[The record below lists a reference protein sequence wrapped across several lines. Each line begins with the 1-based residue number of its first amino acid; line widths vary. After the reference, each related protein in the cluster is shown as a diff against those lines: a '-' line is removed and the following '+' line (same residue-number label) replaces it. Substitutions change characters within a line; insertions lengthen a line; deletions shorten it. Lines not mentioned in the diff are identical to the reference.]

1 MDKLERYRESIKT
14 ILKEYA
20 DSLKNSDIDVQ
31 LIFDNENDHYLL
43 LDVGWQKSRRVH
55 SCAFHFDIIDGKIWV
70 QENNTELEIDRHL
83 EEMGI
88 SKKEIV
94 VGFHH
99 PSMREYSDYAVS

>member
-14 ILKEYA
+14 ILKDYA
-20 DSLKNSDIDVQ
+20 DSMNNSDIEVKI
-31 LIFDNENDHYLL
+31 IFDNENDHYLL

-55 SCAFHFDIIDGKIWV
+55 SCVLHFDIIDGKIWL
-70 QENNTELEIDRHL
+70 QENNTDIEIDRDL

>member
-20 DSLKNSDIDVQ
+20 DRMKNSEFDVQ
-31 LIFDNENDHYLL
+31 LICDNENDHYLL

-55 SCAFHFDIIDGKIWV
+55 SCALHFDIIDGKIWL
-70 QENNTELEIDRHL
+70 QENNTELEIDRDL

>member
-1 MDKLERYRESIKT
+1 MDKLERYRKSIKT
-14 ILKEYA
+14 ILFEYA
-20 DSLKNSDIDVQ
+20 DYLKNSDIDVQ
-31 LIFDNENDHYLL
+31 LIVDNENDHYLL

-55 SCAFHFDIIDGKIWV
+55 SCALHFDIIDGKIWL
-70 QENNTELEIDRHL
+70 QENNTELEIDRDL